1 MGGSVAV
8 EKHYVEVIADTDV
21 DGNMTPVAIV
31 WDDGRRY
38 NIERV
43 TESCPASS
51 LKTGGK
57 GMRYTIQLGGRFKYL
72 FYEGPR
78 WFVEARVPQNV

>member
-1 MGGSVAV
+1 MEEAVAR
-8 EKHYVEVIADTDV
+8 EKHYVEVIADTDT
-21 DGNMTPVAIV
+21 DGNVMPVAII

-38 NIERV
+38 DIDRV
-43 TESCPASS
+43 MESRPTCS

-57 GMRYTIQLGGRFKYL
+57 GMRYTIRLGGRFKYL